1 MNKALHEFSIKQ
13 LLSDENNY
21 VIPMYQRNYAWEEG
35 EINQLIEDVKD
46 YQEKQHQ
53 RYYIG
58 TLVVYKRQDGT
69 LEVIDGQQRF
79 TTLSLLALYLKN
91 LELSLATKARFPS
104 MAWYQKLNINFDSR
118 PKSTNTFNA
127 LSQRTALHHLNTEQ
141 YNEAILNGYTLIQ
154 KKLASLKPF
163 DLRKFST
170 YLFNHVH
177 IMRVEVPQDT
187 DLNHYFEAMNNRG
200 EQLEKHEVLKAK
212 MMKVLNE
219 IEDDGEKEASIHA
232 LQKIWEACANM
243 ERYVQYGFS
252 PEERHCLFGE
262 NDWGTFSIIDFAELC
277 ENLEMNSE
285 QGSGRS
291 LLTVLSKPIRPSKI
305 QANNNDD
312 APDRFSSV
320 INFSNFLLHVLKV
333 YTEQDISLDDKH
345 LITEFEDYL
354 LNIKNNI
361 EAVQDFV
368 FALFKCKYLFDQF
381 IIKREYLKGED
392 TWSLKRLKWYSKKSV
407 GFSNSFN
414 DDKNEYDGINRQILM
429 LLSAFHVS
437 TPTLVYKHWLNA
449 ALYFLYY
456 QEEIEAEAYLKYLTN
471 LANRFVF
478 ERFLAKDEGKPY
490 YEMIYETNFKS
501 SPKNM
506 TKNKIDINKLCFGN
520 IENNFIFNYLD
531 YLLWRKN
538 KSKSHVIK
546 EFEFTFRSSVEHFY
560 PQHPMDGHPKM
571 ESDWLHDFGNLC
583 LISHSKN
590 SRLSNFPPKAKVAHF
605 SGSLKKQKIDSLKL
619 LEMIHLLN
627 KNEDWGEREIQQH
640 GQEMLAFLLNSTN
653 WRKVESSDDK
663 QK

>member
-1 MNKALHEFSIKQ
+1 MNNVLHEFSIKQ
-13 LLSDENNY
+13 LLSDKNNY

-35 EINQLIEDVKD
+35 EITQLIEDVKD

-91 LELSLATKARFPS
+91 LELSPTSKARFPS

-141 YNEAILNGYTLIQ
+141 YNEAILNGYILIQ
-154 KKLASLKPF
+154 KKLASLRPIE
-163 DLRKFST
+163 LRKFT
-170 YLFNHVH
+170 AYLFDQVH

-219 IEDDGEKEASIHA
+219 IENDDEKEASIHA
-232 LQKIWEACANM
+232 LQRVWEACANM

-252 PEERHCLFGE
+252 PEERHCLFGK
-262 NDWGTFSIIDFAELC
+262 NDWGTFSINDFEELC
-277 ENLEMNSE
+277 ENLELNSA

-291 LLTVLSKPIRPSKI
+291 LLMVLSKPIRPSKI
-305 QANNNDD
+305 QTNNDD
-312 APDRFSSV
+312 APDRFNSV
-320 INFSNFLLHVLKV
+320 INFSNFLLHVLKIN
-333 YTEQDISLDDKH
+333 TKQDISLDDKH

-354 LNIKNNI
+354 LNTENNVK
-361 EAVQDFV
+361 AVQDFV

-456 QEEIEAEAYLKYLTN
+456 QEEIEAESYLKYLTN
-471 LANRFVF
+471 LAKRFVF
-478 ERFLAKDEGKPY
+478 ERFLAKGEGNSY
-490 YEMIYETNFKS
+490 YEMIYKTNFRS

-506 TKNKIDINKLCFGN
+506 TKNKIDINKLSFGN

-531 YLLWRKN
+531 YLLWLNN
-538 KSKSHVIK
+538 KSKSNVVK

-605 SGSLKKQKIDSLKL
+605 SGALKKQKIDSLKL
-619 LEMIHLLN
+619 LEMINLLN
-627 KNEDWGEREIQQH
+627 KNEDWGEGEIQQH
-640 GQEMLAFLLNSTN
+640 SQEMLVFLLNTTN
-653 WRKVESSDDK
+653 WRKVE
-663 QK
+663 

>member
-35 EINQLIEDVKD
+35 EINQLIEDIKD

-91 LELSLATKARFPS
+91 LELSLTTKARFPS

-154 KKLASLKPF
+154 KKLASLKPL

-262 NDWGTFSIIDFAELC
+262 NDWGTFSINDFAELC

-312 APDRFSSV
+312 APDRFNSV

-354 LNIKNNI
+354 LNIENNI

-471 LANRFVF
+471 LAKRFVF

-506 TKNKIDINKLCFGN
+506 TKNKIDTNKLCFGN

-531 YLLWRKN
+531 YLLWRNNKN
-538 KSKSHVIK
+538 KSHVIK

-605 SGSLKKQKIDSLKL
+605 SGALKNQKIDSLKL
-619 LEMIHLLN
+619 LEMINFLN
-627 KNEDWGEREIQQH
+627 GNEDWEERAIQQH
-640 GQEMLAFLLNSTN
+640 SQEMLSLLLNSTKFN
-653 WRKVESSDDK
+653 EDVYI
-663 QK
+663 